1 MFLGNSG
8 LIYKKRSDTTKAR
21 DLYRKIDMPH
31 KVQMVEGWI
40 KRDWIKR
47 KTENRR
53 QRADDR
59 EQTTDRAW
67 SRELL
72 LCVHYDISLGL
83 STPTQ

>member
-40 KRDWIKR
+40 KGLD
-47 KTENRR
+47 KTE
-53 QRADDR
+53 DR
-59 EQTTDRAW
+59 EQKT
-67 SRELL
+67 E
-72 LCVHYDISLGL
+72 G
-83 STPTQ
+83 